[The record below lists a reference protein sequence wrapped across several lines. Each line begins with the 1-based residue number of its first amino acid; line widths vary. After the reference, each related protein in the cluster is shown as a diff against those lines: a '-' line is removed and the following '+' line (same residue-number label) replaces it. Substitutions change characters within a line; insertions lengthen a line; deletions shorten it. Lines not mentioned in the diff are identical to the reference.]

1 MLRRETVQ
9 RHHCNDAHWSP
20 PAPCRSSLPF
30 HLPGQVPC
38 NQSCRHNGM
47 QEGCCENVD
56 CLWRVVLS
64 LEVGHKTNNP
74 SQILSPCL
82 RIEGQI
88 MVKYSLSLQSSF
100 YGRLLSLLDSFLC
113 SISVSHFVFLHRTCS
128 PLIPFSNVFPLDIN
142 AKCTSVN
149 SSRLSNVRVG

>member
-56 CLWRVVLS
+56 CRWRVVLS
-64 LEVGHKTNNP
+64 LGIGHKAITRHKFCHLP
-74 SQILSPCL
+74 SDYRVKSWSSSSLCPLKALSMAGC
-82 RIEGQI
+82 
-88 MVKYSLSLQSSF
+88 YLSLD
-100 YGRLLSLLDSFLC
+100 SLFLC
-113 SISVSHFVFLHRTCS
+113 SIAVSHFVFFHPKCS
-128 PLIPFSNVFPLDIN
+128 LLILFSNVFPLDLN

-149 SSRLSNVRVG
+149 SSQ